1 MNEAEELKS
10 LKPAEI
16 IEALAK
22 TKVEMENRQW
32 YEKFRWFTSS
42 EGFLVV
48 AGKDT
53 VSNEVLIKKYSKA
66 RGCGFSR

>member
-1 MNEAEELKS
+1 
-10 LKPAEI
+10 LKP
-16 IEALAK
+16 LQK
-22 TKVEMENRQW
+22 KKVELENRQW

-53 VSNEVLIKKYSKA
+53 VSNESDKKILQR
-66 RGCGFSR
+66 RGCSFSR